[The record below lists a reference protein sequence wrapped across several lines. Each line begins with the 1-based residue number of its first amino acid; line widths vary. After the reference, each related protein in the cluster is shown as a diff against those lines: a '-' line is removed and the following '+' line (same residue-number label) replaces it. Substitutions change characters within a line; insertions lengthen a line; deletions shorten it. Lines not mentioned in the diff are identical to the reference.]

1 MKVFNW
7 KKILPYAV
15 AIVAFMAVAMIYC
28 APILEGKVLVQ
39 GDINNWK
46 GAAQEARTFY
56 EENGTRTWWTNS
68 MFGGMPT
75 YQITGSLP
83 SGEVRN
89 GMAKIAHLGMEGGWE
104 AIGIIFAY
112 FFGFFL
118 MLRCFKV
125 NPWLSIIGGLAI
137 GLSTYFLLII
147 PAGHVTKAMALG
159 FLAPLIGGFY
169 AIFRKQYWLGAP
181 LVILYGI
188 LGITLHPQMTYY
200 IFMLIGIMACAELYI
215 HIKDKA
221 WKDLGI
227 SVGVVAL
234 SLLLVVGT
242 KASWLEM
249 NQNYLKETMRGG
261 HSELG
266 ESAPQKSADFSGTP
280 QAKGDKAKGG
290 GLDLDYATAWSYGV
304 GETMT
309 FLIPNWEG
317 GASGYNV
324 GENSQLYETIK
335 KSGVDKRWAKQYC
348 EHAPTYRGEKAFTSG
363 PVYMGAI
370 ICFLFVLGLLIV
382 PGPYKWALLVA
393 TLFSVALAWGRNM
406 MWLTELFFNYF
417 PMYNKFRAVESIL
430 VVAEITMP
438 LLGILALQQIVDKK
452 VTWDKLR
459 MNMFIAG
466 GITMGLCLFFAL
478 FAGVV
483 DVTSSYDVQW
493 KNQLFAMFSEAIK
506 DKHQVTLIIQQ
517 FSNAILADR
526 IELIKADA
534 WRSFI
539 FIALG
544 FAVVYWYAWKSSS
557 DSLNSKHSTLNYVL
571 YAALA
576 ALVLVDMIPVNKRFF
591 GDDNF
596 VKAKDAE
603 AYFAMQPYEQQ
614 ILQDKDPNFRVLN
627 LTSNTFNDARTSY
640 RLKSIG
646 GYSAAKLRRY
656 QDLIDEHISKEMNPL
671 MQTIMQTQGFMLPDA
686 NEGKNFP
693 VLNMLNMKY
702 AVVRTQG
709 SRQVPVMNPYA
720 MGNCWFVDEVILVD
734 TPDEE
739 CAALK
744 TLDLHTQAVADK
756 KFAEVLD
763 VTKPEVTPLMAF
775 DQNAI
780 TLTSYAPNCL
790 EYVAMTEQN
799 KVAVFSEIYYPHDWH
814 LYLVNANGE
823 QVELP
828 LARVNYTL
836 RAAVIPAG
844 AHKLRMVFEPHAL
857 KTDKASMAILILAL
871 LLSVGALT
879 FPLWRKK
886 IIIKYKY

>member
-1 MKVFNW
+1 MKQFDW
-7 KKILPYAV
+7 KKLLPYAV
-15 AIVAFMAVAMIYC
+15 AIVAFVAIAMIYC
-28 APILEGKVLVQ
+28 VPLLEGKVLVQ
-39 GDINNWK
+39 GDVNNWK
-46 GAAQEARTFY
+46 GAAQEARAFY
-56 EENGTRTWWTNS
+56 DENGTRTWWTNS

-89 GMAKIAHLGMEGGWE
+89 DLAKIAHLGMEGGWE

-137 GLSTYFLLII
+137 GFSTYFFLII
-147 PAGHVTKAMALG
+147 PAGHVTKAVALG
-159 FLAPLIGGFY
+159 FLAPVIGGFH

-181 LVILYGI
+181 LVVLYGI
-188 LGITLHPQMTYY
+188 LSLTLHPQMTYY
-200 IFMLIGIMACAELYI
+200 IFMLIGVLACAELYI

-227 SVGVVAL
+227 SLGVLVL

-249 NQNYLKETMRGG
+249 NQSYLKETMRGG
-261 HSELG
+261 HSELTRSG
-266 ESAPQKSADFSGTP
+266 DDKSKPA
-280 QAKGDKAKGG
+280 

-304 GETMT
+304 DETMT

-324 GENSQLYETIK
+324 GEKSQLCETMK
-335 KSGVDKRWAKQYC
+335 DNGVPKRSAEQFC
-348 EHAPTYRGEKAFTSG
+348 QQVPTYRGEKAFTSG

-452 VTWDKLR
+452 IAWEKLR
-459 MNMFIAG
+459 VNMFIAG
-466 GITMGLCLFFAL
+466 GITAGLCLFFAL
-478 FAGVV
+478 FASVV
-483 DVTSSYDVQW
+483 DVTSSYDAQW
-493 KNQLFAMFSEAIK
+493 VNQVPAWLRDAIMDERTAM
-506 DKHQVTLIIQQ
+506 
-517 FSNAILADR
+517 
-526 IELIKADA
+526 IKADA

-544 FAVVYWYAWKSSS
+544 FAVVYWYAWRGERLEAKGERQW
-557 DSLNSKHSTLNYVL
+557 LF
-571 YAALA
+571 YAVLA
-576 ALVLVDMIPVNKRFF
+576 ALVLADMLPVNKRFF
-591 GDDNF
+591 GNDHF
-596 VKAKDAE
+596 VKAKDAD

-627 LTSNTFNDARTSY
+627 LATNTFNDARTSY

-671 MQTIMQTQGFMLPDA
+671 MQTVMRTQGFMLPDE
-686 NEGKNFP
+686 NEGKDFP
-693 VLNMLNMKY
+693 VLNILNMKY
-702 AVVRTQG
+702 AVVPLQG
-709 SRQVPVMNPYA
+709 GKQAPVHNPYA

-739 CAALK
+739 CAL
-744 TLDLHTQAVADK
+744 LSEIDLHKQAVADK
-756 KFAEVLD
+756 KFAEALD
-763 VTKPEVTPLMAF
+763 ITKPEVTPLMAF
-775 DQNAI
+775 DESSI
-780 TLTSYAPNCL
+780 KLTSYAPNCL
-790 EYVAMTEQN
+790 QYESMNERNQ
-799 KVAVFSEIYYPHDWH
+799 VAVFSEIYYPYDWH
-814 LYLVNANGE
+814 LYIVNANGE
-823 QVELP
+823 RVELP

-844 AHKLRMVFEPHAL
+844 HHQLVMEFRPHAIQ
-857 KTDKASMAILILAL
+857 TDKWCMAILILAL
-871 LLSVGALT
+871 LLSAGGLT
-879 FPLWRKK
+879 YPLWRKK
-886 IIIKYKY
+886 K

>member
-1 MKVFNW
+1 MKIDW

-15 AIVAFMAVAMIYC
+15 AIVAFVAIAMIYC
-28 APILEGKVLVQ
+28 TPLLEGKVLVQ
-39 GDINNWK
+39 GDVNNWK
-46 GAAQEARTFY
+46 GAAQEARAFY
-56 EENGTRTWWTNS
+56 DENGTRTWWTNS

-83 SGEVRN
+83 SGEMRN
-89 GMAKIAHLGMEGGWE
+89 SMAKVAHLGMEGGWE

-137 GLSTYFLLII
+137 GFSTYFFLII
-147 PAGHVTKAMALG
+147 PAGHVTKAVALG
-159 FLAPLIGGFY
+159 FLAPVIGGFY

-181 LVILYGI
+181 LVVLYGI
-188 LGITLHPQMTYY
+188 LSLTLHPQMTYY
-200 IFMLIGIMACAELYI
+200 IFMLIGVLACAELYI

-227 SVGVVAL
+227 SVGVLAI
-234 SLLLVVGT
+234 SLLLVFGT
-242 KASWLEM
+242 KLSWLEM
-249 NQNYLKETMRGG
+249 NQSYLKETMRGG
-261 HSELG
+261 HSELTRSG
-266 ESAPQKSADFSGTP
+266 DDKSKPA
-280 QAKGDKAKGG
+280 

-304 GETMT
+304 DETMT

-324 GENSQLYETIK
+324 GEKSQLCETMK
-335 KSGVDKRWAKQYC
+335 DNGVPKRSAEQFC
-348 EHAPTYRGEKAFTSG
+348 QQVPTYRGEKAFTSG
-363 PVYMGAI
+363 PVYMGAV

-452 VTWDKLR
+452 IAWEKLR
-459 MNMFIAG
+459 VNMFIAG
-466 GITMGLCLFFAL
+466 GVTAGLCLFFAL
-478 FAGVV
+478 FASVV
-483 DVTSSYDVQW
+483 DVTSSYDAQW
-493 KNQLFAMFSEAIK
+493 VNQVPAWLRDAIFNERTAM
-506 DKHQVTLIIQQ
+506 
-517 FSNAILADR
+517 
-526 IELIKADA
+526 IKADA

-539 FIALG
+539 FIVLG
-544 FAVVYWYAWKSSS
+544 FVVIYWYAWKSNTQPIASS
-557 DSLNSKHSTLNYVL
+557 PYRLIAFYG
-571 YAALA
+571 ALA
-576 ALVLVDMIPVNKRFF
+576 VLVLADMLPVNKRFF
-591 GDDNF
+591 GNDHF
-596 VKAKDAE
+596 VKAKDAD

-614 ILQDKDPNFRVLN
+614 ILQDESYYRVLN
-627 LTSNTFNDARTSY
+627 LATNTFNDARTSY

-656 QDLIDEHISKEMNPL
+656 QDLIDEHISKEMTPL
-671 MQTIMQTQGFMLPDA
+671 MQTVMRTQGFMLPDE
-686 NEGKNFP
+686 NEGKEFP

-702 AVVRTQG
+702 ALVPLQG
-709 SRQVPVMNPYA
+709 GKQAPVQNPYA

-739 CAALK
+739 CAL
-744 TLDLHTQAVADK
+744 LSEIDLHKQAVADK
-756 KFAEVLD
+756 KFAEALD
-763 VTKPEVTPLMAF
+763 ITKPEVTPLMAF
-775 DQNAI
+775 DESSI
-780 TLTSYAPNCL
+780 ELTSYAPNCL
-790 EYVAMTEQN
+790 QYESMNERNQ
-799 KVAVFSEIYYPHDWH
+799 VAVFSEIYYPYDWH
-814 LYLVNANGE
+814 LYIVNKNGE
-823 QVELP
+823 KMELP

-844 AHKLRMVFEPHAL
+844 HHQLVMEFQPHAIQ
-857 KTDKASMAILILAL
+857 TDKWSMAILILAL
-871 LLSVGALT
+871 LLSAGGLT
-879 FPLWRKK
+879 YPLWRKK
-886 IIIKYKY
+886 K

>member
-1 MKVFNW
+1 MKQFDW
-7 KKILPYAV
+7 KKLLPYAV
-15 AIVAFMAVAMIYC
+15 AIVAFVAIAMIYC
-28 APILEGKVLVQ
+28 APLLEGKVLVQ
-39 GDINNWK
+39 GDVNNWK
-46 GAAQEARTFY
+46 GAAQEARAFY
-56 EENGTRTWWTNS
+56 DENGTRTWWTNS

-83 SGEVRN
+83 SGEAR
-89 GMAKIAHLGMEGGWE
+89 GKMETIGHLGLIGNWE
-104 AIGIIFAY
+104 IVGVIFAY

-137 GLSTYFLLII
+137 GFSTYFFLII
-147 PAGHVTKAMALG
+147 PAGHMSKAIALG
-159 FLAPLIGGFY
+159 YLAPVIGGFY

-181 LVILYGI
+181 LMTIYGI
-188 LGITLHPQMTYY
+188 ISLNLHPQMTYY
-200 IFMLIGIMACAELYI
+200 IFMLIGVLACAELYI

-227 SVGVVAL
+227 SLGVLAL

-249 NQNYLKETMRGG
+249 NQSYLKETMRGG
-261 HSELG
+261 HSELTRSG
-266 ESAPQKSADFSGTP
+266 DDKSKPA
-280 QAKGDKAKGG
+280 

-304 GETMT
+304 DETMT

-324 GENSQLYETIK
+324 GEKSQLCETMK
-335 KSGVDKRWAKQYC
+335 DNGVPKRSAEQFC
-348 EHAPTYRGEKAFTSG
+348 QQVPTYRGEKAFTSG

-452 VTWDKLR
+452 IAWEKLR

-466 GITMGLCLFFAL
+466 GVTAGLCLFFAL
-478 FAGVV
+478 FASVV
-483 DVTSSYDVQW
+483 DVTSSYDAQW
-493 KNQLFAMFSEAIK
+493 VNQVPAWLRDAIMDERTAM
-506 DKHQVTLIIQQ
+506 
-517 FSNAILADR
+517 
-526 IELIKADA
+526 IKADA

-544 FAVVYWYAWKSSS
+544 FAVVYWYAWKSNTQPLASS
-557 DSLNSKHSTLNYVL
+557 PYRLIAFYG
-571 YAALA
+571 ALA
-576 ALVLVDMIPVNKRFF
+576 VLVLADMLPVNKRFF
-591 GDDNF
+591 GNDHF
-596 VKAKDAE
+596 VKAKDAD

-614 ILQDKDPNFRVLN
+614 ILQDESYYRVLN
-627 LTSNTFNDARTSY
+627 LATNTFNDARTSY

-671 MQTIMQTQGFMLPDA
+671 MQTVMRTQGFMLPDE
-686 NEGKNFP
+686 NEGKDFP

-702 AVVRTQG
+702 AVVPLQG
-709 SRQVPVMNPYA
+709 GKQAPVQNPYA
-720 MGNCWFVDEVILVD
+720 MGNCWFVDEVIMVD

-739 CAALK
+739 CAL
-744 TLDLHTQAVADK
+744 LSEIDLHKQAVADK
-756 KFAEVLD
+756 KFAEALD
-763 VTKPEVTPLMAF
+763 ITKPEVTPLMAF
-775 DQNAI
+775 DESSI
-780 TLTSYAPNCL
+780 ELTSYAPNCL
-790 EYVAMTEQN
+790 QYESMNERNQ
-799 KVAVFSEIYYPHDWH
+799 VAVFSEIYYPYDWH
-814 LYLVNANGE
+814 LYIVNANGE
-823 QVELP
+823 RVELP

-844 AHKLRMVFEPHAL
+844 HHQLVMEFQPHAL
-857 KTDKASMAILILAL
+857 QLDKWSMATMLLVL
-871 LLSVGALT
+871 LLSFCGLT
-879 FPLWRKK
+879 YPLWKQ
-886 IIIKYKY
+886 YKYIKKNS

>member
-1 MKVFNW
+1 MKIDW
-7 KKILPYAV
+7 KRILPYVV
-15 AIVAFMAVAMIYC
+15 AIVAFVAVAMIYC
-28 APILEGKVLVQ
+28 APALEGKVLVQ
-39 GDINNWK
+39 GDVNNWK
-46 GAAQEARTFY
+46 GAAQEARNFY
-56 EENGTRTWWTNS
+56 DENGTRTWWTNS

-137 GLSTYFLLII
+137 GFSTYFFLII
-147 PAGHVTKAMALG
+147 PAGHITKAMALG
-159 FLAPLIGGFY
+159 FLAPVIGGFY

-181 LVILYGI
+181 LTTLYGI

-200 IFMLIGIMACAELYI
+200 IFMLIGVLACAELYI
-215 HIKDKA
+215 HVKDKT
-221 WKDLGI
+221 WKDLGV
-227 SVGVVAL
+227 SLGVLAL

-242 KASWLEM
+242 KVSWLEM
-249 NQNYLKETMRGG
+249 NQSYLKETMRGG
-261 HSELG
+261 HSELTSNS
-266 ESAPQKSADFSGTP
+266 EAVSQRSG
-280 QAKGDKAKGG
+280 
-290 GLDLDYATAWSYGV
+290 LSLDYATAWSYGID
-304 GETMT
+304 ETMT

-324 GENSQLYETIK
+324 GAKSDLCETMVK
-335 KSGVDKRWAKQYC
+335 NRVPKRSAEQFC
-348 EHAPTYRGEKAFTSG
+348 QQVPTYRGEKAFTSG

-452 VTWDKLR
+452 VEWEKLR
-459 MNMFIAG
+459 TNLFIAG
-466 GITMGLCLFFAL
+466 GVTAGLCLIFAL
-478 FAGVV
+478 FAGMV
-483 DVTSSYDVQW
+483 DVTSSYDAQW
-493 KNQLFAMFSEAIK
+493 VNQVPAWLRDAIYDERVAM
-506 DKHQVTLIIQQ
+506 
-517 FSNAILADR
+517 
-526 IELIKADA
+526 IKADA

-544 FAVVYWYAWKSSS
+544 FAVVFWYAWQSQKEGQKKYSYILYS
-557 DSLNSKHSTLNYVL
+557 VL
-571 YAALA
+571 AV
-576 ALVLVDMIPVNKRFF
+576 LVLADLIPVNKRFF
-591 GDDNF
+591 GNDNF
-596 VKAKDAE
+596 VKAKDAD
-603 AYFAMQPYEQQ
+603 AYFAMQSYEQE

-627 LTSNTFNDARTSY
+627 LASNTFNDARTSY

-671 MQTIMQTQGFMLPDA
+671 MQTVMRTQGFTQRDV
-686 NEGKNFP
+686 NEGRDFP

-702 AVVRTQG
+702 AVVPTQG
-709 SRQVPVMNPYA
+709 AGHVPVMNPYA

-739 CAALK
+739 CAMLREI
-744 TLDLHTQAVADK
+744 DLHKQAVADK
-756 KFAEVLD
+756 KFAEALD
-763 VTKPEVTPLMAF
+763 ITKPDVTPLMAF
-775 DQNAI
+775 DENRIDLI
-780 TLTSYAPNCL
+780 TYTPNCL
-790 EYVAMTEQN
+790 EYLSMNEHNQ
-799 KVAVFSEIYYPHDWH
+799 VAVFSEIYYPYDWH
-814 LYLVNANGE
+814 LYIVNANGE
-823 QVELP
+823 KVELP

-844 AHKLRMVFEPHAL
+844 LHQLRMEFTPHAV
-857 KTDKASMAILILAL
+857 KTDKWCMAILILAL
-871 LLSVGALT
+871 LLSAGALSW
-879 FPLWRKK
+879 PLWRKK
-886 IIIKYKY
+886 GALV

>member
-1 MKVFNW
+1 MKNFDW

-39 GDINNWK
+39 GDVNNWK
-46 GAAQEARTFY
+46 GAAQETRAFY
-56 EENGTRTWWTNS
+56 DVNGTRTWWTNS

-89 GMAKIAHLGMEGGWE
+89 SMAKIAHLGMEGGWE
-104 AIGIIFAY
+104 AIGILFAY

-137 GLSTYFLLII
+137 GFSTYFLLII
-147 PAGHVTKAMALG
+147 PAGHITKAMALG
-159 FLAPLIGGFY
+159 FLAPVIGGFY

-181 LVILYGI
+181 LMVLYGI
-188 LGITLHPQMTYY
+188 LSINLHPQMTYY

-215 HIKDKA
+215 HIKEKA
-221 WKDLGI
+221 WKDLGV
-227 SVGVVAL
+227 SVGVVVL
-234 SLLLVVGT
+234 CLLLIVGT
-242 KASWLEM
+242 KLSWLEM

-261 HSELG
+261 HSELTRAG
-266 ESAPQKSADFSGTP
+266 DDKSKPA
-280 QAKGDKAKGG
+280 

-304 GETMT
+304 DETMT

-324 GENSQLYETIK
+324 GEKSQLCETMK
-335 KSGVDKRWAKQYC
+335 QNGVPKRSAEQFC
-348 EHAPTYRGEKAFTSG
+348 QQVPTYRGEKAFTSG

-370 ICFLFVLGLLIV
+370 ICFLFVLGLLV
-382 PGPYKWALLVA
+382 VSGPYKWALLVG

-438 LLGILALQQIVDKK
+438 LLGIIALQQVVEKK
-452 VTWDKLR
+452 LAWDKLK
-459 MNMFIAG
+459 ISVLTAA
-466 GITMGLCLFFAL
+466 GITGGLCLAFAL
-478 FAGVV
+478 FGGAV
-483 DVTSSYDVQW
+483 DVTSSYDSQW
-493 KNQLFAMFSEAIK
+493 VSQVPAWLRDAIFAERVAM
-506 DKHQVTLIIQQ
+506 
-517 FSNAILADR
+517 
-526 IELIKADA
+526 IKADA
-534 WRSFI
+534 WRSLI
-539 FIALG
+539 FIVLG
-544 FAVVYWYAWKSSS
+544 AGLLYWYAWKSL
-557 DSLNSKHSTLNYVL
+557 SLNTKHSTLNYVL

-576 ALVLVDMIPVNKRFF
+576 VLVLADMIPVNKRFF
-591 GDDNF
+591 GNDNF
-596 VKAKDAE
+596 VKSKDAE
-603 AYFAMQPYEQQ
+603 RYFAIQSYEEQ
-614 ILQDKDPNFRVLN
+614 ILEDQSYYRVLN
-627 LTSNTFNDARTSY
+627 LATNTFNDARTSY

-656 QDLIDEHISKEMNPL
+656 QDLIDEHISREMNPL
-671 MQTIMQTQGFMLPDA
+671 LQTVMRTQGFMLPDE
-686 NEGKNFP
+686 NTGKDFP

-702 AVVRTQG
+702 AVVPTQG

-720 MGNCWFVDEVILVD
+720 MGNCWFVDEVVLVD

-739 CAALK
+739 CAALR
-744 TLDLHTQAVADK
+744 TLDLHKQAVADK
-756 KFAEVLD
+756 KYAAVLD
-763 VTKPEVTPLMAF
+763 VTKPELVPLMAF
-775 DQNAI
+775 DKNVI
-780 TLTSYAPNCL
+780 ELTSYAPNSL
-790 EYVAMTEQN
+790 EYVAMTEHN

-814 LYLVNANGE
+814 LYILDKEGKNS
-823 QVELP
+823 VEIP

-871 LLSVGALT
+871 LLSAGSLT
-879 FPLWRKK
+879 YPLWRRKK
-886 IIIKYKY
+886 

>member
-1 MKVFNW
+1 MKQFDW
-7 KKILPYAV
+7 KKLLPYAV
-15 AIVAFMAVAMIYC
+15 AIVAFVAIAMIYC
-28 APILEGKVLVQ
+28 APLLEGKVLVQ
-39 GDINNWK
+39 GDVNNWK
-46 GAAQEARTFY
+46 GAAQEARAFY
-56 EENGTRTWWTNS
+56 DEHGYSPWWTNS
-68 MFGGMPT
+68 MFSGMPT
-75 YQITGSLP
+75 YQITGNLP
-83 SGEVRN
+83 TSELRTT
-89 GMAKIAHLGMEGGWE
+89 MEQISHAGFAGDWT
-104 AIGIIFAY
+104 IVGIIFAY

-147 PAGHVTKAMALG
+147 PAGHMTKAAALG
-159 FLAPLIGGFY
+159 FLAPVIGGFY

-181 LVILYGI
+181 LVAIYGT
-188 LGITLHPQMTYY
+188 LSLNLHPQMTYY
-200 IFMLIGIMACAELYI
+200 IFMLIGVMACAELYI
-215 HIKDKA
+215 HIREKR

-227 SVGVVAL
+227 SLGVLVL

-249 NQNYLKETMRGG
+249 NQSYLKETMRGG
-261 HSELG
+261 HSELTRSG
-266 ESAPQKSADFSGTP
+266 DDKSKPA
-280 QAKGDKAKGG
+280 

-304 GETMT
+304 DETMT

-324 GENSQLYETIK
+324 GEKSQLCETMK
-335 KSGVDKRWAKQYC
+335 DNGVPKRSAEQFC
-348 EHAPTYRGEKAFTSG
+348 QQVPTYRGEKAFTSG

-452 VTWDKLR
+452 IAWEKLR
-459 MNMFIAG
+459 VNMFIAG
-466 GITMGLCLFFAL
+466 GVTAGLCLFFAL
-478 FAGVV
+478 FASVV
-483 DVTSSYDVQW
+483 DVTSSYDAQW
-493 KNQLFAMFSEAIK
+493 VNQVPAWLRDAIFDERTAM
-506 DKHQVTLIIQQ
+506 
-517 FSNAILADR
+517 
-526 IELIKADA
+526 IKADA

-544 FAVVYWYAWKSSS
+544 FAVVYWYAWKSNSE
-557 DSLNSKHSTLNYVL
+557 SLNTKPSTLNYIL

-576 ALVLVDMIPVNKRFF
+576 VLVLADMLPVNKRFF
-591 GDDNF
+591 GNDHF
-596 VKAKDAE
+596 VKAKDAD

-614 ILQDKDPNFRVLN
+614 ILQDESYYRVLN
-627 LTSNTFNDARTSY
+627 LATNTFNDARTSY

-671 MQTIMQTQGFMLPDA
+671 MQTVMRTQGFMLPDE
-686 NEGKNFP
+686 NEGKDFP

-702 AVVRTQG
+702 AVVPLQG
-709 SRQVPVMNPYA
+709 GKQAPVQNPYA
-720 MGNCWFVDEVILVD
+720 MGNCWFVDEVIWVD

-739 CAALK
+739 CAL
-744 TLDLHTQAVADK
+744 LSEIDLHKQAVADK
-756 KFAEVLD
+756 KFAEALD
-763 VTKPEVTPLMAF
+763 ITKPEVTPLMAF
-775 DQNAI
+775 DESSI
-780 TLTSYAPNCL
+780 ELTSYAPNCL
-790 EYVAMTEQN
+790 QYESMNERNQ
-799 KVAVFSEIYYPHDWH
+799 VAVFSEIYYPYDWH
-814 LYLVNANGE
+814 LYIVNNNGE
-823 QVELP
+823 RVELP

-844 AHKLRMVFEPHAL
+844 HYQLVMEFQPHAL
-857 KTDKASMAILILAL
+857 QLDKWSMAIMLLVL
-871 LLSVGALT
+871 LLSFCGLT
-879 FPLWRKK
+879 YPLWKQYIKK
-886 IIIKYKY
+886 NS

>member
-1 MKVFNW
+1 MKFDW

-15 AIVAFMAVAMIYC
+15 AIVAFVAVAMIYC
-28 APILEGKVLVQ
+28 APVLEGKVLVQ
-39 GDINNWK
+39 GDVNNWK
-46 GAAQEARTFY
+46 GAAQEARTYY

-89 GMAKIAHLGMEGGWE
+89 TMAKIAHLGMEGGWE
-104 AIGIIFAY
+104 TIGIIFAY

-137 GLSTYFLLII
+137 GFSTYFFLII
-147 PAGHVTKAMALG
+147 PAGHITKAMALG
-159 FLAPLIGGFY
+159 FLAPVIGGFY

-181 LVILYGI
+181 LMVLYGI
-188 LGITLHPQMTYY
+188 LSITLHPQMTYY
-200 IFMLIGIMACAELYI
+200 IFMLIGIMACAELYL
-215 HIKDKA
+215 HIKEKA

-227 SVGVVAL
+227 SVGIVAL
-234 SLLLVVGT
+234 CLLLVVGT
-242 KASWLEM
+242 KLSWLEM

-261 HSELG
+261 HSELTRTG
-266 ESAPQKSADFSGTP
+266 DDKSKPA
-280 QAKGDKAKGG
+280 

-304 GETMT
+304 DETMT

-324 GENSQLYETIK
+324 GEKSQLCETMK
-335 KSGVDKRWAKQYC
+335 QNGVPKRSAEQFC
-348 EHAPTYRGEKAFTSG
+348 QQVPTYRGEKAFTSG

-382 PGPYKWALLVA
+382 SGPYKWALLIA

-438 LLGILALQQIVDKK
+438 LLGIMALQQVVEKK
-452 VTWDKLR
+452 IAWDKLR
-459 MNMFIAG
+459 ISILTAA
-466 GITMGLCLFFAL
+466 GITGGLCLIFAL
-478 FAGVV
+478 FGNAV
-483 DVTSSYDVQW
+483 DVTSSYDGQW
-493 KNQLFAMFSEAIK
+493 VSQVPAWLKEAIY
-506 DKHQVTLIIQQ
+506 DERV
-517 FSNAILADR
+517 AM
-526 IELIKADA
+526 IKADA
-534 WRSFI
+534 WRSLI
-539 FIALG
+539 FIVLG
-544 FAVVYWYAWKSSS
+544 AGLVYWYAWRGERPEVKGERQW
-557 DSLNSKHSTLNYVL
+557 VL
-571 YAALA
+571 YAALGL
-576 ALVLVDMIPVNKRFF
+576 LVLADMIPVNKRFF
-591 GDDNF
+591 GNDHF

-603 AYFAMQPYEQQ
+603 RYFAIQPYEEQ
-614 ILQDKDPNFRVLN
+614 ILEDESYYRVLN
-627 LTSNTFNDARTSY
+627 LATNTFNDARTSY

-656 QDLIDEHISKEMNPL
+656 QDLIDEHISREMNPL
-671 MQTIMQTQGFMLPDA
+671 MQTVMRTQGFMLPDE
-686 NEGKNFP
+686 NDGKDFP

-702 AVVRTQG
+702 AVVPLQG
-709 SRQVPVMNPYA
+709 GKQVPVQNPYA
-720 MGNCWFVDEVILVD
+720 MGNCWFVDEVIMVD

-739 CAALK
+739 CAALS
-744 TLDLHTQAVADK
+744 TLDLHKQAVADTT
-756 KFAEVLD
+756 FAEALD
-763 VTKPEVTPLMAF
+763 ITKPEVTPLMAF
-775 DQNAI
+775 DENVI
-780 TLTSYAPNCL
+780 KLISYTPNCL

-799 KVAVFSEIYYPHDWH
+799 KVAVFSEIYYPYDWH
-814 LYLVNANGE
+814 LYLVDRDGNNS
-823 QVELP
+823 VEIP

-844 AHKLRMVFEPHAL
+844 AHQLRMVFEPHAL

-871 LLSVGALT
+871 LLSAGALT
-879 FPLWRKK
+879 SPLWRKK
-886 IIIKYKY
+886 K

>member
-1 MKVFNW
+1 MNMKIDW

-15 AIVAFMAVAMIYC
+15 AIVAFVAVAMIYC
-28 APILEGKVLVQ
+28 APLLEGKVLVQ
-39 GDINNWK
+39 GDVNTWK
-46 GAAQEARTFY
+46 GVAQEARTFY

-89 GMAKIAHLGMEGGWE
+89 GMATVAHFGMKGGWE
-104 AIGIIFAY
+104 TIGIIFAY

-137 GLSTYFLLII
+137 GFSTYFFLII
-147 PAGHVTKAMALG
+147 PAGHVTKAAALG
-159 FLAPLIGGFY
+159 FLAPVIGGFY

-181 LVILYGI
+181 LVTLYGI
-188 LGITLHPQMTYY
+188 LSLTLHPQMTYY
-200 IFMLIGIMACAELYI
+200 IFMLIGVMACAELYI

-227 SVGVVAL
+227 SVGVLAI
-234 SLLLVVGT
+234 SLLLVFGT
-242 KASWLEM
+242 KLSWWEM
-249 NQNYLKETMRGG
+249 NQSYLKETMRGG
-261 HSELG
+261 HSELTQ
-266 ESAPQKSADFSGTP
+266 E
-280 QAKGDKAKGG
+280 AKGERQEGDRAKGG

-304 GETMT
+304 DETMT

-324 GENSQLYETIK
+324 GAKSDLCETMVK
-335 KSGVDKRWAKQYC
+335 NRVPKRSAEQFC
-348 EHAPTYRGEKAFTSG
+348 QQVPTYRGEKPFTSG

-382 PGPYKWALLVA
+382 PGPYKWALLIA

-406 MWLTELFFNYF
+406 MWLTELFFSYF

-452 VTWDKLR
+452 VAWEKLR

-466 GITMGLCLFFAL
+466 GVTMGLCLIFAL
-478 FAGVV
+478 FTGVV
-483 DVTSSYDVQW
+483 DVTSSYDAQW
-493 KNQLFAMFSEAIK
+493 VNQVPAWLRDAIYDERVAM
-506 DKHQVTLIIQQ
+506 IQ
-517 FSNAILADR
+517 
-526 IELIKADA
+526 ADA

-544 FAVVYWYAWKSSS
+544 FAVVFWYAWQSQKEEQRKYAYI
-557 DSLNSKHSTLNYVL
+557 LYGVL
-571 YAALA
+571 AV
-576 ALVLVDMIPVNKRFF
+576 LVLADMVPVNKRFF
-591 GDDNF
+591 GNDHF
-596 VKAKDAE
+596 VKAKDAD
-603 AYFAMQPYEQQ
+603 AYFAMQPYEQE

-627 LTSNTFNDARTSY
+627 LAANTFNDARTSY

-686 NEGKNFP
+686 NEGQDFP
-693 VLNMLNMKY
+693 ILNMLNMKY
-702 AVVRTQG
+702 AVVPLQGGTQA
-709 SRQVPVMNPYA
+709 PVQNPYA
-720 MGNCWFVDEVILVD
+720 MGNCWFVDEVIWVD

-739 CAALK
+739 CAALG
-744 TLDLHTQAVADK
+744 TIDLHKQAVADK
-756 KFAEVLD
+756 KFAEALD
-763 VTKPEVTPLMAF
+763 ITKPEVTPLMAF
-775 DQNAI
+775 DESSI

-790 EYVAMTEQN
+790 QYESMNERNQ
-799 KVAVFSEIYYPHDWH
+799 VAVFSEIYYPYDWH
-814 LYLVNANGE
+814 LYIVNANGE
-823 QVELP
+823 KVELP

-844 AHKLRMVFEPHAL
+844 HHKLVMEFTPRAI
-857 KTDKASMAILILAL
+857 KTDKWCIAILILAL
-871 LLSVGALT
+871 LLSAGGLT
-879 FPLWRKK
+879 YPLWRKK
-886 IIIKYKY
+886 Q

>member
-1 MKVFNW
+1 MKIDW

-15 AIVAFMAVAMIYC
+15 AIVAFVAVAMIYC

-39 GDINNWK
+39 GDVNNWK
-46 GAAQEARTFY
+46 GAAQEARSFY
-56 EENGTRTWWTNS
+56 DENGTRTWWTNS

-89 GMAKIAHLGMEGGWE
+89 GMAKIVHLGMEGGWE

-147 PAGHVTKAMALG
+147 PAGHVTKAMAIG
-159 FLAPLIGGFY
+159 FLAPMIGGFY

-181 LVILYGI
+181 LTTLYGI

-200 IFMLIGIMACAELYI
+200 IFMLIGVLACAELYI

-227 SVGVVAL
+227 SLGVLVL

-261 HSELG
+261 HSEL
-266 ESAPQKSADFSGTP
+266 SQPTPAPSLKGREKSA
-280 QAKGDKAKGG
+280 

-304 GETMT
+304 DETMT
-309 FLIPNWEG
+309 LLIPNWEG
-317 GASGYNV
+317 GASGYDV
-324 GENSQLYETIK
+324 GT
-335 KSGVDKRWAKQYC
+335 KSGLCKTMVNNRIPKRSAEQFC
-348 EHAPTYRGEKAFTSG
+348 SQAPVYRGEKAFTSG
-363 PVYMGAI
+363 PVYVGAI

-452 VTWDKLR
+452 IAWEKLR
-459 MNMFIAG
+459 VNMFIAG
-466 GITMGLCLFFAL
+466 GVTAGLCLIFAL
-478 FAGVV
+478 FTGVV
-483 DVTSSYDVQW
+483 DVTSSYDAQW
-493 KNQLFAMFSEAIK
+493 VNQVPAWLRDAIYDERVAM
-506 DKHQVTLIIQQ
+506 
-517 FSNAILADR
+517 
-526 IELIKADA
+526 IKADA

-539 FIALG
+539 YIALG
-544 FAVVYWYAWKSSS
+544 FAIIFWYAWQSQKEEQKRYSYI
-557 DSLNSKHSTLNYVL
+557 LYGVL
-571 YAALA
+571 AV
-576 ALVLVDMIPVNKRFF
+576 LVLADMVPVNKRFF
-591 GDDNF
+591 GNENF
-596 VKAKDAE
+596 VKAKDAD

-614 ILQDKDPNFRVLN
+614 ILQDKTYYRVLN
-627 LTSNTFNDARTSY
+627 LATNTFNDARTSY
-640 RLKSIG
+640 RLNSIG
-646 GYSAAKLRRY
+646 GYHAAKLRRY
-656 QDLIDEHISKEMNPL
+656 QDLIDEHISREMNPFL
-671 MQTIMQTQGFMLPDA
+671 QAVMRTQGFMLPDENA
-686 NEGKNFP
+686 GKDFA

-702 AVVRTQG
+702 AVVSTQG

-739 CAALK
+739 CAALR
-744 TLDLHTQAVADK
+744 TIDLYKQAVADK
-756 KFAEVLD
+756 KFAAELD
-763 VTKPEVTPLMAF
+763 VTRTEVAPLMAF
-775 DQNAI
+775 DKNEI
-780 TLTSYAPNCL
+780 ELTSYQPNCL
-790 EYVAMTEQN
+790 EYIAMTEQN

-814 LYLVNANGE
+814 LYIVDKDGNNSIE
-823 QVELP
+823 IP

-844 AHKLRMVFEPHAL
+844 AHQLRMVFEPHAL
-857 KTDKASMAILILAL
+857 KTDKASLAILILAL
-871 LLSVGALT
+871 LLSVGGLT
-879 FPLWRKK
+879 YPLWRRKK
-886 IIIKYKY
+886 

>member
-1 MKVFNW
+1 MNMKIDW
-7 KKILPYAV
+7 KQLLPYAV
-15 AIVAFMAVAMIYC
+15 AIVAFVAIAMIYC
-28 APILEGKVLVQ
+28 APLLEGKVLVQ
-39 GDINNWK
+39 GDVNNWK
-46 GAAQEARTFY
+46 GAAQEARAFY
-56 EENGTRTWWTNS
+56 DEHGYSPWWTNS
-68 MFGGMPT
+68 MFSGMPT
-75 YQITGSLP
+75 YQITGNLP
-83 SGEVRN
+83 TSELR
-89 GMAKIAHLGMEGGWE
+89 ATMEQISHAGFAGDWT
-104 AIGIIFAY
+104 IVGIIFAY

-147 PAGHVTKAMALG
+147 PAGHMTKAAALG
-159 FLAPLIGGFY
+159 FLAPVIGGFY

-181 LVILYGI
+181 LVAIYGT
-188 LGITLHPQMTYY
+188 LSLNLHPQMTYY
-200 IFMLIGIMACAELYI
+200 IFMLIGVLACAELYI
-215 HIKDKA
+215 HIREKR

-227 SVGVVAL
+227 SVGVLAI
-234 SLLLVVGT
+234 SLLLVFGT
-242 KASWLEM
+242 KWSWFEM
-249 NQNYLKETMRGG
+249 NQSYLKETMRGG
-261 HSELG
+261 HSELTRSG
-266 ESAPQKSADFSGTP
+266 DDKSKPA
-280 QAKGDKAKGG
+280 

-304 GETMT
+304 DETMT

-324 GENSQLYETIK
+324 GEKSQLCETMK
-335 KSGVDKRWAKQYC
+335 DNSVPKRSVEQFC
-348 EHAPTYRGEKAFTSG
+348 QQVPTYRGEKAFTSG

-452 VTWDKLR
+452 IAWEKLR

-466 GITMGLCLFFAL
+466 GVTAGLCLFFAL
-478 FAGVV
+478 FASVV
-483 DVTSSYDVQW
+483 DVTCSYDAQW
-493 KNQLFAMFSEAIK
+493 VNQVPAWLRDAIFDERTAM
-506 DKHQVTLIIQQ
+506 
-517 FSNAILADR
+517 
-526 IELIKADA
+526 IKADA

-544 FAVVYWYAWKSSS
+544 FAVIFWYAWKSQ
-557 DSLNSKHSTLNYVL
+557 SLNTKHSTLNYIL

-576 ALVLVDMIPVNKRFF
+576 VLVLADMLPVNKRFF
-591 GDDNF
+591 GNDHF
-596 VKAKDAE
+596 VKAKDAD

-627 LTSNTFNDARTSY
+627 LATNTFNDARTSY

-671 MQTIMQTQGFMLPDA
+671 MQTVMRTQGFMLPDE
-686 NEGKNFP
+686 NEGKDFP

-702 AVVRTQG
+702 AVVPLQGGTQA
-709 SRQVPVMNPYA
+709 PVYNPYA

-739 CAALK
+739 CAALSS
-744 TLDLHTQAVADK
+744 LDLHKQAVADK
-756 KFAEVLD
+756 KFAEALD
-763 VTKPEVTPLMAF
+763 ITKPEVTPLIAF
-775 DQNAI
+775 DTTLIQ
-780 TLTSYAPNCL
+780 LTSYAPNSL
-790 EYVAMTEQN
+790 TYESMNERNQ
-799 KVAVFSEIYYPHDWH
+799 VAVFSEIYYPYDWH
-814 LYLVNANGE
+814 LYIVNNNGE
-823 QVELP
+823 RVELP

-844 AHKLRMVFEPHAL
+844 HHQLVMEFQPHAL
-857 KTDKASMAILILAL
+857 QLDKWSMAIMLLVL
-871 LLSVGALT
+871 LLSFCGLT
-879 FPLWRKK
+879 YPLWKQYIKK
-886 IIIKYKY
+886 NS